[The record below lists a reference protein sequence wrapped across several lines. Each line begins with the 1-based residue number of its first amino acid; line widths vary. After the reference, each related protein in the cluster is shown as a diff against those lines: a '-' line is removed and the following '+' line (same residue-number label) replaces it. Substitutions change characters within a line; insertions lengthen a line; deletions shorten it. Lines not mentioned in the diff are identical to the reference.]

1 MVESRVLSIQSH
13 VVHGYVGNK
22 AAVLPLQILGLE
34 VDFINS
40 VQFSNHT
47 GYPKFTGERL
57 GGDALGELVSGLRAN
72 GLIGYTHVLTG
83 YIGAASFLRAVIATV
98 KAVREAQPSAVY
110 VCDPVLGD
118 GGRLYVPEELVDIYR
133 EEVLPLASVLTPNH
147 FEAELLTRSTIATE
161 DDAFRAC
168 AALHARGVR
177 TIVITSAVLRADG
190 ANGGANGGADGGKGG
205 GGSGSDGRPFGSARD
220 WLARNPIALKA
231 TSMGATYSLA
241 DIAAQ
246 LWAFDGGAVPLL
258 DRLRRNL
265 GLSLIGLL
273 WVGPLLSVWFD
284 WLAVICPGAG
294 VRPVL
299 LRTLADQ
306 LLEAPFMISSIFF
319 FSALVEGHDVAFA
332 MRKVRAGV
340 VRTWAS
346 CSVVWAPVQL
356 VNQGLVPLHLRVYFQ
371 AFVSFFWDAYMSV
384 AAHAPVPD

>member
-1 MVESRVLSIQSH
+1 MPAH
-13 VVHGYVGNK
+13 VG
-22 AAVLPLQILGLE
+22 APLQARLACLACLALGTRALPHALQASRRLAPSRAH
-34 VDFINS
+34 I
-40 VQFSNHT
+40 
-47 GYPKFTGERL
+47 RL
-57 GGDALGELVSGLRAN
+57 GG
-72 GLIGYTHVLTG
+72 
-83 YIGAASFLRAVIATV
+83 
-98 KAVREAQPSAVY
+98 
-110 VCDPVLGD
+110 GD
-118 GGRLYVPEELVDIYR
+118 GAGAP
-133 EEVLPLASVLTPNH
+133 PA
-147 FEAELLTRSTIATE
+147 
-161 DDAFRAC
+161 DAVA
-168 AALHARGVR
+168 G
-177 TIVITSAVLRADG
+177 G
-190 ANGGANGGADGGKGG
+190 PGGGAGRCGGDGSSGGGGGGGGGGKGG